1 MLFSETKY
9 FRGYDDEKIRN
20 DSTEGL
26 RQETFA
32 FNISNIDKDIPIKNP
47 YGDITHYILT
57 KGLKEEIIHSIK
69 VKNKLSSTTEIA
81 VDFDNAQMVM
91 EYYAADYIYSMF
103 NVDLVDLS
111 LDLFTTMFNLGEW
124 AVVIKQNGP
133 FLDQLAKKLKKIAYK
148 YSWDNVNYLPIEEI
162 QKLDYINAFVKAI
175 DYKNQHEFRIS
186 LLPLDKKFNFD
197 RLKIH
202 IGSINNFAT
211 IIKTKDLISLLI
223 KIDFIKRQQK
233 TVTNK

>member
-1 MLFSETKY
+1 M
-9 FRGYDDEKIRN
+9 
-20 DSTEGL
+20 
-26 RQETFA
+26 
-32 FNISNIDKDIPIKNP
+32 
-47 YGDITHYILT
+47 
-57 KGLKEEIIHSIK
+57 
-69 VKNKLSSTTEIA
+69 
-81 VDFDNAQMVM
+81 
-91 EYYAADYIYSMF
+91 
-103 NVDLVDLS
+103 DL
-111 LDLFTTMFNLGEW
+111 
-124 AVVIKQNGP
+124 

-186 LLPLDKKFNFD
+186 LSPLDKKFNFD

-211 IIKTKDLISLLI
+211 IIKTKDLINLLI